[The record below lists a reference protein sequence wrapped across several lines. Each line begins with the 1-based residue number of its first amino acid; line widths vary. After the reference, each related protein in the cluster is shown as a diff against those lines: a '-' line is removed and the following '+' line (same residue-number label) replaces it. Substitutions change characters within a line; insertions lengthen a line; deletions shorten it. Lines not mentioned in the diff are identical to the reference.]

1 MDGATI
7 LAPTP
12 QGKQQL
18 HAAATQL
25 TPSQLSVL
33 VRFDGRLTLD
43 QVRAA
48 APAPSAGPVDAV
60 AAELLRL
67 GLLEEAQPDPFSLQW
82 DADLRNL
89 ALAEGHAEADR
100 GLAALQRTG
109 FYVQIARSRPGSA
122 AFEGGRAP
130 EVVLVEDD
138 QALAHFT
145 RTFLALSG
153 MRVRVAGQ
161 RSEVEEQI
169 RRPPRPD
176 LILLDVELPD
186 ADGFH
191 ILHRVR
197 EHPALRHVPVIMLT
211 AKATRSDV
219 IRGLALGADGY
230 ITKPFEPDTLLQ
242 AAGTVLGKDLRG
254 ASARAADPWAQRD
267 AQADRRGL
275 RPAGTPNA

>member
-1 MDGATI
+1 MDDATI
-7 LAPTP
+7 LAPTAR
-12 QGKQQL
+12 GEQQL

-25 TPSQLSVL
+25 SPAQLSVL
-33 VRFDGRLTLD
+33 VRFDGRLTLE
-43 QVRAA
+43 QVRATLA
-48 APAPSAGPVDAV
+48 APLPGPLDAI
-60 AAELLRL
+60 AAELLRQ
-67 GLLEEAQPDPFSLQW
+67 GLLQEVQPDPFSLQW

-109 FYVQIARSRPGSA
+109 FYVQIARARPGSA
-122 AFEGGRAP
+122 AFEGDRAP

-138 QALAHFT
+138 VALAHFT

-153 MRVRVAGQ
+153 MRVRVAGK

-197 EHPALRHVPVIMLT
+197 EHSVLQHVPVIMLT
-211 AKATRSDV
+211 GKATRSDV

-242 AAGTVLGKDLRG
+242 AAGTVLGLDLGHGRVQPG
-254 ASARAADPWAQRD
+254 DPWAHRD
-267 AQADRRGL
+267 GQADRRGL
-275 RPAGTPNA
+275 RPAGSRPA

>member
-1 MDGATI
+1 MQGSTI

-12 QGKQQL
+12 RGEQQL

-25 TPSQLSVL
+25 TPAQLSVL
-33 VRFDGRLTLD
+33 VHFDGRLTLD

-48 APAPSAGPVDAV
+48 VATPPSEPLDAV
-60 AAELLRL
+60 VAQLLRQ
-67 GLLEEAQPDPFSLQW
+67 GLLEEAQPDPFTLQW

-89 ALAEGHAEADR
+89 ARAEGHADADR
-100 GLAALQRTG
+100 GLAALQRSG
-109 FYVQIARSRPGSA
+109 FYVQIARSRAGSR
-122 AFEGGRAP
+122 FEGGRAP

-145 RTFLALSG
+145 KTFLALSG
-153 MRVRVAGQ
+153 MRVRVAGT
-161 RSEVEEQI
+161 RADVVEQI

-191 ILHRVR
+191 ILHKVR
-197 EHPALRHVPVIMLT
+197 EHPVLQRVPVIMLT
-211 AKATRSDV
+211 GKATRGDV

-242 AAGTVLGKDLRG
+242 AADTVLGTDLHQ
-254 ASARAADPWAQRD
+254 ARAGAADPWSQRD
-267 AQADRRGL
+267 GGAERRGL
-275 RPAGTPNA
+275 RPAGRPG